1 MRFVVG
7 FLLGILVGAS
17 IGLVLAPQPGSQTR
31 SIVVER
37 VKQRARRNGEPP
49 FETMGD

>member
-37 VKQRARRNGEPP
+37 VKQRARRNGEP